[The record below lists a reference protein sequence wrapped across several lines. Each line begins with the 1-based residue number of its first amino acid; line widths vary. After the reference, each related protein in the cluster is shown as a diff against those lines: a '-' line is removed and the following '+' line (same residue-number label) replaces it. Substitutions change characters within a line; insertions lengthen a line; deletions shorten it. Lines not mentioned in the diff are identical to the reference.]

1 MPGAMREPTKSRDR
15 MMEVAKI
22 EPKVYSSSLEF
33 DWREQ
38 QIILCATEAF
48 LSKGYA
54 AANVEDIA
62 NKANVGKP
70 TIYRIFDDKYGLAT
84 AVLQYLANDLEKAC
98 RSAIDMDA
106 DPEECLVKLGI
117 TYIRWMK
124 KSIGKTH
131 NYAILRLLT
140 EMSGPFPEFTQIWR
154 EAGSRATAI
163 PLSEYISARMES
175 GELVGDDP
183 FFIAS
188 QFMGSVYHT
197 AQSVLSE
204 NDFNSDIDLTRKKVQ
219 LFLGGC
225 TRRGS

>member
-1 MPGAMREPTKSRDR
+1 
-15 MMEVAKI
+15 MEKAKV
-22 EPKVYSSSLEF
+22 EPKVHSTSLEF
-33 DWREQ
+33 DWRQ
-38 QIILCATEAF
+38 HQIIRCAVEAF

-70 TIYRIFDDKYGLAT
+70 TIYRLFNDKYGLAT
-84 AVLQYLANDLEKAC
+84 YALQYLANDLERAC

-124 KSIGKTH
+124 ESIGKTH
-131 NYAILRLLT
+131 NYAVIRLLT
-140 EMSGPFPEFTQIWR
+140 EMSGPFPEFTKIWR

-163 PLSEYISARMES
+163 PLSEYIKARIES
-175 GELVGDDP
+175 GEMVGDDP
-183 FFIAS
+183 FFIAC

-197 AQSVLSE
+197 SQSVVSE
-204 NDFNSDIDLTRKKVQ
+204 NEFNSDIDLTRKKVQ

-225 TRRGS
+225 TPRGSSH